1 MGGARPQC
9 GSRGGK
15 TAATVRD
22 YVSAN
27 ITLQKGTSGAKP
39 NDFCYWLFELLG
51 AKAGDD
57 FHDLFPGSGAVSRA
71 WREWSWHNGAVA

>member
-1 MGGARPQC
+1 M
-9 GSRGGK
+9 
-15 TAATVRD
+15 
-22 YVSAN
+22 SAN